1 MTPGPRDRLQHTD
14 SMSVGPSRLKFMSSP
29 EPTQDTDTALRG
41 ATVAIAGDW
50 HANTSS
56 AIRCLRRLHSLGVRE
71 VFQLGDF
78 GIWPGQKGTEYL
90 DALQEVLDELGMRL
104 VVTPGNHE
112 DYHQISQ
119 LSAQNRDHH
128 DIHADFEALGAVMWA
143 RERIALLPRG
153 HRFTRSGWSFVS
165 LGGAPSVD
173 FEHRITGQSWWIEE
187 MITGDDVATV
197 VAGGTAD
204 VMFTHDAPEPWHGT
218 DMVAKIIQ
226 TPLGRSAEVLAYAT
240 EGRRRLDEAFQAVKP
255 RVLAHGHYHVKD
267 SKLVQI
273 EGCDHQTLVVATECD
288 QMPDA
293 NLGLLHL
300 PDEQDQAEGAEPRV
314 EWVPL
319 PPVTTGVDRSQLGVW
334 PEKPVW
340 VWETEDFL
348 RVFDEGRSAHWNQ
361 LIAEA
366 ADEPQGAWLGRMV
379 EALEQSANARA
390 REFMVSRAGG
400 LLPDPPEDRRDH

>member
-1 MTPGPRDRLQHTD
+1 MSVEPSRVK
-14 SMSVGPSRLKFMSSP
+14 SMSSTDF
-29 EPTQDTDTALRG
+29 TQDTDTSRRG
-41 ATVAIAGDW
+41 VTVAVAGDW
-50 HANTSS
+50 HANTSW
-56 AIRCLRRLHSLGVRE
+56 AIRSLRHLHSLGVRE

-90 DALQEVLDELGMRL
+90 DALQKVLDELGMR
-104 VVTPGNHE
+104 VVATPGNHE
-112 DYHQISQ
+112 DYHQIAQ
-119 LSAQNRDHH
+119 LPAEDRDQQPA
-128 DIHADFEALGAVMWA
+128 HAGFEALGAVMWA
-143 RERIALLPRG
+143 RDRIALLPRG

-187 MITGDDVATV
+187 MITDDDVAAV
-197 VAGGTAD
+197 VAGGPAD
-204 VMFTHDAPEPWHGT
+204 VMLTHDAPEPWHGT
-218 DMVAKIIQ
+218 DMVAKIVQ
-226 TPLGRSAEVLAYAT
+226 TPVGRSAEVLAYSA

-255 RVLAHGHYHVKD
+255 RVLAHEHYHVKD
-267 SKLVQI
+267 FKRIQI
-273 EGCDHQTLVVATECD
+273 EGCDHETLVVATECD

-293 NLGLLHL
+293 NLGFLHL
-300 PDEQDQAEGAEPRV
+300 PDEQAEGQEPQV
-314 EWVPL
+314 EWLPL

-366 ADEPQGAWLGRMV
+366 AEEPTGAWVYRMA
-379 EALEQSANARA
+379 EALTNSQNPRAKEFMGARA
-390 REFMVSRAGG
+390 GD
-400 LLPDPPEDRRDH
+400 LLPALPEDNRDYW

>member
-14 SMSVGPSRLKFMSSP
+14 SMSVEPSRLKSMSSTGS
-29 EPTQDTDTALRG
+29 TQDTDTARRG
-41 ATVAIAGDW
+41 VTVAIAGDW
-50 HANTSS
+50 HANTSW
-56 AIRCLRRLHSLGVRE
+56 ATRCLRHLHSLGVRE

-78 GIWPGQKGTEYL
+78 GIWPGQKGADYL
-90 DALQEVLDELGMRL
+90 DALQETLDELGMRV

-112 DYHQISQ
+112 DYHQIAQ
-119 LSAQNRDHH
+119 LPAEDRDHNA
-128 DIHADFEALGAVMWA
+128 IHTGFQALGAVMWA
-143 RERIALLPRG
+143 RDRIALLLRG
-153 HRFTRSGWSFVS
+153 HRFTRSGWSFIS

-173 FEHRITGQSWWIEE
+173 FEHRITGQSWWLQE
-187 MITGDDVATV
+187 MINDDDVATV

-204 VMFTHDAPEPWHGT
+204 VMLTHDSPEPWHST
-218 DMVAKIIQ
+218 DMVTKIIQ
-226 TPLGRSAEVLAYAT
+226 TPLGRSAEVLAYTA

-267 SKLVQI
+267 FKRIQI
-273 EGCDHQTLVVATECD
+273 EGCDDETLVVATECD

-300 PDEQDQAEGAEPRV
+300 PDEQTEGQQPRV

-319 PPVTTGVDRSQLGVW
+319 PPVTTGVDRSQLGIW

-340 VWETEDFL
+340 AWETEDFL
-348 RVFDEGRSAHWNQ
+348 RVLEEGRSAHWNQ

-366 ADEPQGAWLGRMV
+366 TEEPTGAWVHRMA
-379 EALEQSANARA
+379 EALGQSTNTRA
-390 REFMVSRAGG
+390 REFMASRAGG
-400 LLPDPPEDRRDH
+400 LLPDLPEDRRDH

>member
-14 SMSVGPSRLKFMSSP
+14 SMSVGPSRVKSMSSTDS
-29 EPTQDTDTALRG
+29 TQDTDTARRG

-50 HANTSS
+50 HANTSW
-56 AIRCLRRLHSLGVRE
+56 AIRSLRHLHSLGVRE

-78 GIWPGQKGTEYL
+78 GIWPGQKGADYL
-90 DALQEVLDELGMRL
+90 DALQEVLEELGMRV

-112 DYHQISQ
+112 DYHQISE
-119 LSAQNRDHH
+119 LSAQNRDQHPA
-128 DIHADFEALGAVMWA
+128 HAGFEALGAVMWS
-143 RERIALLPRG
+143 RDRIALLSRG

-187 MITGDDVATV
+187 TITRDDVATV
-197 VAGGTAD
+197 VAGGPAD
-204 VMFTHDAPEPWHGT
+204 VMLTHDAPEPWHGT
-218 DMVAKIIQ
+218 DMVAKIVQ
-226 TPLGRSAEVLAYAT
+226 TPLGRSAEVLAYAA
-240 EGRRRLDEAFQAVKP
+240 EGRRRLDAAFQAVKP

-267 SKLVQI
+267 STRVQI
-273 EGCDHQTLVVATECD
+273 EGCDHETLVVATECD

-300 PDEQDQAEGAEPRV
+300 PDEQTEGQEPQV

-319 PPVTTGVDRSQLGVW
+319 PPITTGVDRSQLGVW

-340 VWETEDFL
+340 VWETEEFL

-366 ADEPQGAWLGRMV
+366 AEEPTGAWVHRMA
-379 EALEQSANARA
+379 EALKQSKNPRA
-390 REFMVSRAGG
+390 GEFMGARAGG
-400 LLPDPPEDRRDH
+400 LLPDSGIEGDDQ

>member
-1 MTPGPRDRLQHTD
+1 MSSTD
-14 SMSVGPSRLKFMSSP
+14 S
-29 EPTQDTDTALRG
+29 TQDTDTARRG

-50 HANTSS
+50 HANTSW
-56 AIRCLRRLHSLGVRE
+56 AIRSLRHLHSLGVRE

-78 GIWPGQKGTEYL
+78 GIWPGQKGIDYL
-90 DALQEVLDELGMRL
+90 DALQDLLEELGMRV

-112 DYHQISQ
+112 DYYQIAQ
-119 LSAQNRDHH
+119 LPLEDQDDQEA
-128 DIHADFEALGAVMWA
+128 HAGFESLGAVMWA

-153 HRFTRSGWSFVS
+153 HRFTRRGWSFVS

-187 MITGDDVATV
+187 MITDDDVAAV
-197 VAGGTAD
+197 VAGEAAD
-204 VMFTHDAPEPWHGT
+204 VMLTHDSPEPWHST

-226 TPLGRSAEVLAYAT
+226 TPLGRSAEVLAYAA

-255 RVLAHGHYHVKD
+255 RVLAHGHYHVTD
-267 SKLVQI
+267 SKRIQI
-273 EGCDHQTLVVATECD
+273 EGCDHETLVVATECD

-300 PDEQDQAEGAEPRV
+300 PDEQTEGQEPRV

-340 VWETEDFL
+340 VWETEEFL

-366 ADEPQGAWLGRMV
+366 AEEPTGAWVHRMA
-379 EALEQSANARA
+379 EALEQSKNPRVG
-390 REFMVSRAGG
+390 EFMASRAGG